1 MLEYIQDQV
10 FYHIQKAN
18 LSGQSFQ
25 LGQTYFIGEEKNP
38 FIKFYDN
45 FPARKHFDGTPEK
58 TLDLL
63 SEYFIFTRETIFEE
77 IRWKYFPHLPSR
89 QHCIWLIPKTQNPL
103 EHLAY
108 WIQKLCSN
116 RENYQILELK
126 CSGKIIYLN
135 EKFIV
140 GIPHNLNEL
149 RQLAF
154 KYWSGTDADKNISGI
169 ECLFEGFIKV
179 ESLSAGPIK
188 QQK

>member
-10 FYHIQKAN
+10 FYHIQKVN
-18 LSGQSFQ
+18 HSGLSFQ
-25 LGQTYFIGEEKNP
+25 LGHTYFIGEEKNP

-45 FPARKHFDGTPEK
+45 FSASKYFDGTLAK
-58 TLDLL
+58 ASALL

-77 IRWKYFPHLPSR
+77 IRLKYFPHLPSR
-89 QHCIWLIPKTQNPL
+89 QYCIWLIPKTQNQL

-116 RENYQILELK
+116 GENYQILELK

-140 GIPHNLNEL
+140 GTPHNLNEL

-154 KYWSGTDADKNISGI
+154 KYWSGTDANKNIPGI

-188 QQK
+188 